1 MTEKLFDLDSALKEF
16 TATVLSCEEYFENWA
31 VVLDKTA
38 FFPEAG
44 GQKSDRGILGGAKV
58 IDVQI
63 ENEIITHITDA
74 PLKVGETVEGILDYN
89 RRFDFMQQHT
99 GEHIV
104 SGAAHRLFG
113 CTNVGFHLSEDIVT
127 VDFDKALTKEDILK
141 IEQEANKKV
150 FANTPVRA
158 YYPDDEAL
166 EKLEYRSKKELEGAI
181 RIVEIVDA
189 DMCACCAPHVKAT
202 GEVGLIKLLDFETLR
217 GGVRIEMKCGMRALD
232 DYNDKYKNIQ
242 KIANDLCVK
251 QTEAGLGVDR
261 LFEQISALKYE
272 LNGLKKR
279 ELDNKINAFMPD
291 GDKTAMFADGL
302 EIKDLQTAADTLYK
316 KTDGIRGVFSPKENG
331 FAFAICGNES
341 DLQPFFTRFKATF
354 TVKGGGRGPMV
365 QGSVEASEENIKEF
379 FKNA

>member
-16 TATVLSCEEYFENWA
+16 TATVLDSYEKADGYFT
-31 VVLDKTA
+31 VLDKTA
-38 FFPEAG
+38 FFPEGG
-44 GQKSDRGILGGAKV
+44 GQPSDVGFLDDARV
-58 IDVQI
+58 YDVQI
-63 ENEIITHITDA
+63 NEGVIYHYTT
-74 PLKVGETVEGILDYN
+74 KQFQKGQTVTGRIDFE

-150 FANTPVRA
+150 FANTPVHA

-302 EIKDLQTAADTLYK
+302 EIKDLQTAADALYK
-316 KTDGIRGVFSPKENG
+316 KSDGIRGVFSPKENG
-331 FAFAICGNES
+331 FAFAICGNEA
-341 DLQPFFTRFKATF
+341 DLQSFFTKFKATF